1 MSIKK
6 LRQKKNLSQEELA
19 ETTGLSLRTIQRVE
33 SGESVSTTS
42 WKTLASYF
50 GMSIEA
56 LQENNLIVDPAADQ
70 GLSQQRLAHHRAAQ
84 LIIFIVV
91 FFVAVSQWLAYYAS
105 LSPGNSPADL
115 WTILSYVSQIAI
127 AAAVFAYLFNHAK
140 ITFVWSY
147 YATTAAFFI
156 VAIGIDIWT
165 DPFSDSASYQL
176 LYPVYYTLFLIAL
189 LLIHV
194 LQMAL
199 SLKGESAILLQR

>member
-33 SGESVSTTS
+33 SGDSVSTTS
-42 WKTLASYF
+42 WKTLASFF
-50 GMSIEA
+50 GMSVDA
-56 LQENNLIVDPAADQ
+56 LQEYNLVMDLSAQQ
-70 GLSQQRLAHHRAAQ
+70 GLSQQRLAYHRSAQ

-105 LSPGNSPADL
+105 LTPGNSSANL
-115 WTILSYVSQIAI
+115 WTILSYISQIAI
-127 AAAVFAYLFNHAK
+127 AAAVFAYLFSHAK

-147 YATTAAFFI
+147 YATTAAFFA

-165 DPFSDSASYQL
+165 EPFTDTASYQL
-176 LYPVYYTLFLIAL
+176 LYPVYYTLFLLAL